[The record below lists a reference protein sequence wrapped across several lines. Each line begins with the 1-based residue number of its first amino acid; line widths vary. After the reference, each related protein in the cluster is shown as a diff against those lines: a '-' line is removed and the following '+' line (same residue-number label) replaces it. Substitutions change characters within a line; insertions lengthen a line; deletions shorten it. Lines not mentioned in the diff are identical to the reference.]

1 MNKKNL
7 TTVSEIFLLGFKN
20 IHNIKIV
27 LFILL
32 LGVYCVTICGNLL
45 IMALVSY
52 SRTLHSPMYFFLTQL
67 SLSDI
72 LLTTDIVPNTLS
84 GIITDGSVVSFSGCI
99 TQFYIFGCSETIECY
114 ILVLM
119 AYDRYVAICN
129 PLRYTTIMNFALT
142 VKMIL
147 VAWIL
152 GALFALVTT
161 LSIIGLEFCGP
172 NVIDHYFCDF
182 TPILELSCSETSK
195 VELEV
200 FYMSVFVMIL
210 PFLMTVTSYGS
221 IISTILSLSS
231 KLQRSKAFSTCSSHL
246 VVVCMFYGIL
256 ITVYMIPTKGVSLNA
271 NKVASLLYTV
281 VTPMLNPIIYSLR
294 NKDITE
300 TINKL
305 KKQLA

>member
-1 MNKKNL
+1 MNRKNL
-7 TTVSEIFLLGFKN
+7 TTEIFLLGFKN

-45 IMALVSY
+45 IVALVSY

-72 LLTTDIVPNTLS
+72 FLTTDIVPNTIS
-84 GIITDGSVVSFSGCI
+84 GIITEAPVVSFSSCI
-99 TQFYIFGCSETIECY
+99 TQLYIFGCCEALECF
-114 ILVLM
+114 LLAAM

-129 PLRYTTIMNFALT
+129 PLRYTTIMDFALT
-142 VKMIL
+142 LKMIL
-147 VAWIL
+147 ISWIL
-152 GALFALVTT
+152 GVSVILLPV

-172 NVIDHYFCDF
+172 NVIDHFFCDF
-182 TPILELSCSETSK
+182 APILQLSCSETSK

-200 FYMSVFVMIL
+200 LCLSVFILIL
-210 PFLMTVTSYGS
+210 PFLMTVTSYGC

-246 VVVCMFYGIL
+246 TVVCMFYGTL
-256 ITVYMIPTKGVSLNA
+256 IIVYMIPTKGVSLTM
-271 NKVASLLYTV
+271 NKVVSLLYTV

-300 TINKL
+300 IIRKL
-305 KKQLA
+305 HK

>member
-1 MNKKNL
+1 MNRKNL

-20 IHNIKIV
+20 IHDIKIV

-84 GIITDGSVVSFSGCI
+84 GIITEGSVVSFPGCI
-99 TQFYIFGCSETIECY
+99 TQFYIFGCCEAHECF
-114 ILVLM
+114 LLAAM

-129 PLRYTTIMNFALT
+129 PLRYTTIMDFSLT
-142 VKMIL
+142 LKMIL
-147 VAWIL
+147 VGWIL
-152 GALFALVTT
+152 GALFILVTT

-172 NVIDHYFCDF
+172 NVIDHFFCDF
-182 TPILELSCSETSK
+182 TPILELSCSETSM
-195 VELEV
+195 VELEILCL
-200 FYMSVFVMIL
+200 SVFSLIL
-210 PFLMTVTSYGS
+210 PFLMTVTSYGC

-246 VVVCMFYGIL
+246 IVVCMFYGIL
-256 ITVYMIPTKGVSLNA
+256 ITIYMIPTKGVSLNA
-271 NKVASLLYTV
+271 IKVASLLYTV

-300 TINKL
+300 TIKKL
-305 KKQLA
+305 KKQIG